1 VQQSTEEGTHVR
13 CFTLSLRPGAGLIH
27 PVDDALAAAP
37 ECSRESLS
45 HVQSHEETSALC
57 YRIEGG
63 EIALTGVLDGR
74 SDVLAYDVIGDRD
87 GAFGLYLRVDGGLDT
102 FERCFFDAGLLIDL
116 PVTFAGRGLRL
127 SVIGT
132 PAMVKRAME
141 RLPDGTACSVERLGA
156 ASADQRLL
164 ATLTDRQ
171 REVIET
177 AFELGY
183 YEIPRRTTHADIA
196 TALDLSGSTVDEHLR
211 KAEVGL
217 MEQLLP

>member
-1 VQQSTEEGTHVR
+1 VEQSTEEGTHVR
-13 CFTLSLRPGAGLIH
+13 HFTLSLRPGAGLVH
-27 PVDDALAAAP
+27 PIDDALAAAP

-45 HVQSHEETSALC
+45 HLQSREATSTLC
-57 YRIEGG
+57 YRLRGDETH
-63 EIALTGVLDGR
+63 LPGVLDER
-74 SDVLAYDVIGDRD
+74 PDVLVYDVTDDRE
-87 GAFGLYLRVDGGLDT
+87 GTFGLYLRVDGGLDT

-116 PVTFAGRGLRL
+116 PVTFTGRGLRL
-127 SVIGT
+127 SIIGT
-132 PAMVKRAME
+132 SAMVKHAME
-141 RLPDGTACSVERLGA
+141 RLPDGVACSVERLGA

-196 TALDLSGSTVDEHLR
+196 TALDLSGSTIDEHLR
-211 KAEVGL
+211 KAEARL
-217 MEQLLP
+217 MEQLLS